1 MVVGC
6 IVDLFANRKL
16 RHRKLLLESSMLNLD
31 PVVNACVNLRCRSK
45 PGSASYAKIRKHYR
59 RDWLDYALFGAPLA
73 GMGEAKIRLFSDESG
88 AWHWDVL
95 LVGEESVRCRGP
107 RAHEA

>member
-59 RDWLDYALFGAPLA
+59 RDSLAYSRFRAPIA
-73 GMGEAKIRLFSDESG
+73 GMGEPQNRPDPDEFPG
-88 AWHWDVL
+88 LQLVVVL
-95 LVGEESVRCRGP
+95 LG
-107 RAHEA
+107 